1 MLQFKDLEVGDGFTC
16 NGARYVKKSSRT
28 VFLVHGSMPYRVFYF
43 GMNEYVQKLQFDPHT
58 FKEATTDNSCMANQ
72 LQAYMK
78 DTVYKI
84 TFDLLANDYTLLEKL
99 ALDKECT
106 TADIVRRAISYYKF
120 FDDTVKDGGAVLV
133 EDKNGTINKVIIRE

>member
-1 MLQFKDLEVGDGFTC
+1 
-16 NGARYVKKSSRT
+16 
-28 VFLVHGSMPYRVFYF
+28 
-43 GMNEYVQKLQFDPHT
+43 
-58 FKEATTDNSCMANQ
+58 
-72 LQAYMK
+72 MK

-120 FDDTVKDGGAVLV
+120 FDDTVNDGGAVLV
-133 EDKNGTINKVIIRE
+133 EDKNGTINKVIIRED